1 MGPDAMILVFWMLSF
16 NPTFSLSSLTFIK
29 RLFSSSSLSAIR
41 VVSTTCLR
49 LLIYL
54 PEILKNGFG
63 EINLLH
69 QLPPWVPWR
78 QIKSYEIFFFLT
90 SVLVVAPRCLS
101 DEESSF
107 SPGDTGLIPELG
119 RSPGVGNGNPFQY
132 SCLESSMDRGSWW
145 AAVHGSQGISHDWA
159 CMNTHSLSWPS
170 WPRPDTWFE
179 HNNYS
184 LLNILQRKSVWFIV
198 SRPKFWSIFSH

>member
-1 MGPDAMILVFWMLSF
+1 MPEVIDISPGNLEKWIWRNKS
-16 NPTFSLSSLTFIK
+16 TS
-29 RLFSSSSLSAIR
+29 
-41 VVSTTCLR
+41 STTTMS
-49 LLIYL
+49 
-54 PEILKNGFG
+54 PMKTNQIL
-63 EINLLH
+63 
-69 QLPPWVPWR
+69 WD
-78 QIKSYEIFFFLT
+78 FFFLT

-101 DEESSF
+101 GEESSF
-107 SPGDTGLIPELG
+107 RPGDTGLIPELG

-159 CMNTHSLSWPS
+159 CMNTHILSWPN
-170 WPRPDTWFE
+170 WPRSDTWFE

-198 SRPKFWSIFSH
+198 SRPKFWSIFSHQPCGCVLILPLLTHSYKGGAIHIHSFIMK